1 MTLSVRSNYAVKIS
15 TLKPN
20 TGKTGIV
27 SNCQETIIQN
37 KNPEIVLGLK
47 KEPFSG
53 TLKTQFGLW
62 KEYLTQ
68 NPLVMELAKALSG
81 VYATVNENN
90 GGFTLKNSKTQEK
103 IILTPKEMKIV
114 FEGGENV
121 IFPISEI
128 EAGNTPVYEQD
139 ALTSILL
146 REFRATE
153 YPANSDYLSLVTQ
166 ANKTPDLLPL
176 EWHELVRQLKE
187 KSSELLKAGLPQTI
201 SWVSQAVNAIP
212 PEYADQSA
220 HLTLLKEV
228 GVLSAYGKIHLPNDE
243 QLKVLRPLLGTSL
256 NIGLTGE
263 SIKYFSNWHSVASP
277 SKQAKREGTEHNWA
291 TSIPSDLTV
300 VNFQGNSGASS
311 NESGSVAPSSVPT
324 FNIETITKPEPT
336 LTFPVNPEIVT
347 AIKTLQGANPAEKT
361 VLTQFIK
368 LFSESVSPRPETLK
382 KLLDHVK
389 ENFPTAI
396 YQRIFN
402 AIYTGKGMQ
411 KEKLTVNVSHLTDLA
426 ERLLKADIPLDQER
440 ENFNEVGKLVGRALR
455 QNPRDI
461 KAKVLMAEVHIE
473 RANYN
478 LAINLL
484 DQAIESNQFFG
495 KELAELYK
503 LKAICYMYDRSTQQS
518 TNRANAANLLEP
530 NISDKTKK
538 AATIQTEVMKNL
550 KLAVQND
557 SNLILSL
564 RNEVETLTEN
574 MAKNARLRGANKL
587 EKSLYLLALLEPE
600 KLQHYFNLIDFNENR
615 PNNYNYRNQLEYCLK
630 AAFELLDRN
639 NANTSEIKNI
649 LNELLIIHREKIKT
663 TKGRILL
670 DVFERE
676 GKNYIELFSGKEKVD
691 LLLNLA
697 SCHLRLKEGKKVEH
711 AQNIDNY
718 LKIVLQLNPNIIN
731 ETETRLNEWEK
742 NTGYKSLTNEI
753 KNDFFDLIVLKRHD
767 KEEQWGLFSKL
778 LSWVKDKS
786 REEEDILTIMMSEFP
801 DILDRFSKENVFS
814 NKNWNP
820 EYTKGRQIQNLIFLL
835 SEKSKKATDEKSKLQ
850 IFSHW
855 KNIIDVFKQSP
866 NLLTGRFYQVGEDY
880 YNRLIDYCN
889 KAKEVAVNQ
898 DNIKYIDEQI
908 QFFTAEKEKLNIPKT

>member
-1 MTLSVRSNYAVKIS
+1 
-15 TLKPN
+15 
-20 TGKTGIV
+20 
-27 SNCQETIIQN
+27 
-37 KNPEIVLGLK
+37 
-47 KEPFSG
+47 
-53 TLKTQFGLW
+53 
-62 KEYLTQ
+62 
-68 NPLVMELAKALSG
+68 
-81 VYATVNENN
+81 
-90 GGFTLKNSKTQEK
+90 
-103 IILTPKEMKIV
+103 MK
-114 FEGGENV
+114 F
-121 IFPISEI
+121 
-128 EAGNTPVYEQD
+128 
-139 ALTSILL
+139 
-146 REFRATE
+146 
-153 YPANSDYLSLVTQ
+153 
-166 ANKTPDLLPL
+166 
-176 EWHELVRQLKE
+176 
-187 KSSELLKAGLPQTI
+187 
-201 SWVSQAVNAIP
+201 
-212 PEYADQSA
+212 
-220 HLTLLKEV
+220 
-228 GVLSAYGKIHLPNDE
+228 
-243 QLKVLRPLLGTSL
+243 
-256 NIGLTGE
+256 
-263 SIKYFSNWHSVASP
+263 
-277 SKQAKREGTEHNWA
+277 
-291 TSIPSDLTV
+291 
-300 VNFQGNSGASS
+300 
-311 NESGSVAPSSVPT
+311 
-324 FNIETITKPEPT
+324 
-336 LTFPVNPEIVT
+336 
-347 AIKTLQGANPAEKT
+347 
-361 VLTQFIK
+361 
-368 LFSESVSPRPETLK
+368 
-382 KLLDHVK
+382 
-389 ENFPTAI
+389 
-396 YQRIFN
+396 
-402 AIYTGKGMQ
+402 
-411 KEKLTVNVSHLTDLA
+411 
-426 ERLLKADIPLDQER
+426 
-440 ENFNEVGKLVGRALR
+440 
-455 QNPRDI
+455 
-461 KAKVLMAEVHIE
+461 
-473 RANYN
+473 
-478 LAINLL
+478 
-484 DQAIESNQFFG
+484 
-495 KELAELYK
+495 
-503 LKAICYMYDRSTQQS
+503 
-518 TNRANAANLLEP
+518 
-530 NISDKTKK
+530 
-538 AATIQTEVMKNL
+538 
-550 KLAVQND
+550 AVQND

>member
-27 SNCQETIIQN
+27 SNCQEAIIRN

-68 NPLVMELAKALSG
+68 NPLVMKLAKALSG

-90 GGFTLKNSKTQEK
+90 GGFTLKNSKTQEQ

-128 EAGNTPVYEQD
+128 EAGNTPVYQQD

-228 GVLSAYGKIHLPNDE
+228 GVLSADGKIHLPNDE
-243 QLKVLRPLLGTSL
+243 QLKVLRPLLGTRL

-263 SIKYFSNWHSVASP
+263 RIKYFSNWHSTASP
-277 SKQAKREGTEHNWA
+277 SNQAKREGTKYNWA
-291 TSIPSDLTV
+291 DSIPSDLTV

-311 NESGSVAPSSVPT
+311 NESESGAPSFLPT

-347 AIKTLQGANPAEKT
+347 AIKTLQGANLAEKT
-361 VLTQFIK
+361 VLNQFIK
-368 LFSESVSPRPETLK
+368 LFSESNSPSPETLK
-382 KLLDHVK
+382 KLLDYAK
-389 ENFPTAI
+389 EKFPPDI

-402 AIYTGKGMQ
+402 AIYAGKGMQ
-411 KEKLTVNVSHLTDLA
+411 KEKLIVDVSYLTDLA
-426 ERLLKADIPLDQER
+426 ERLLGADIPLDQER

-461 KAKVLMAEVHIE
+461 KAKVLMVEVHIE

-518 TNRANAANLLEP
+518 TNAANLLEP

-600 KLQHYFNLIDFNENR
+600 KLQHYFNLIDLNKTR
-615 PNNYNYRNQLEYCLK
+615 PDNYDYRNQLEYCLK
-630 AAFELLDRN
+630 ATFELLDRS
-639 NANTSEIKNI
+639 NANTSEIKDI
-649 LNELLIIHREKIKT
+649 LNELLIIHRERAKT
-663 TKGRILL
+663 TKGEILL

-676 GKNYIELFSGKEKVD
+676 GKNYIDLFSGKEKVD

-697 SCHLRLKEGKKVEH
+697 SCHLRLKKDNKVK
-711 AQNIDNY
+711 IDNY
-718 LKIVLQLNPNIIN
+718 LKIALQLNPNIIN
-731 ETETRLNEWEK
+731 ETETRLNEWE
-742 NTGYKSLTNEI
+742 NSTGYKSLTNEI
-753 KNDFFDLIVLKRHD
+753 RNDFFDLIVLKRHD
-767 KEEQWGLFSKL
+767 REEQWALFSKL

-786 REEEDILTIMMSEFP
+786 REEEDVLGIMMSEFP
-801 DILDRFSKENVFS
+801 DILDRFNTENVFS

-835 SEKSKKATDEKSKLQ
+835 SEKSKKTTDEKSKLQ

-898 DNIKYIDEQI
+898 NNIKYIDEQI